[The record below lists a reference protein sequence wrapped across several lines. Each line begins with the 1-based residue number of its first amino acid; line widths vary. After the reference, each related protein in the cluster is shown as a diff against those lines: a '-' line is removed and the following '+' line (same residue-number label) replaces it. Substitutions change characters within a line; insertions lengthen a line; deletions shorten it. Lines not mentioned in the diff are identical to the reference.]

1 MNKQPIMLVIDVEGD
16 WGGKDTRA
24 VCEVLPGLLR
34 LFERYSVTATF
45 FVVAN
50 LISYIKGVLLADG
63 PHEIGSHGMTH
74 LLLSRLAP
82 RDLVF
87 EVEESKRVIE
97 EQGYRVTGFRAPFL
111 KSPPGLPDI
120 LAGAGYEYDASC
132 GSVYPTPLRN
142 WHGSQQWDT
151 TPKIFRVGTSTLR
164 DGMTPFSLTYLR
176 FLHPI
181 GLRLVPA
188 KPRHF
193 SFHLHELLEDSQG
206 WQRAPSVLRWLHMR
220 NSGAAAW
227 YILEK
232 LFKRFDT
239 RFVSCR
245 EYFDNLTSG

>member
-1 MNKQPIMLVIDVEGD
+1 MNNRPIMLIIDVEGD

-24 VCEVLPGLLR
+24 VCEVLPRLLR

-50 LISYIKGVLLADG
+50 LISYIRGVLLPDG

-74 LLLSRLAP
+74 LMLSRLAP

-132 GSVYPTPLRN
+132 GSVYPTPFRN
-142 WHGSQQWDT
+142 RHGSQQWDT

-164 DGMTPFSLTYLR
+164 DGMTPFSLTYQR
-176 FLHPI
+176 I
-181 GLRLVPA
+181 
-188 KPRHF
+188 
-193 SFHLHELLEDSQG
+193 LHELLEDSEG

-232 LFKRFDT
+232 LIKRFGT

-245 EYFDNLTSG
+245 EYFDNQTSG